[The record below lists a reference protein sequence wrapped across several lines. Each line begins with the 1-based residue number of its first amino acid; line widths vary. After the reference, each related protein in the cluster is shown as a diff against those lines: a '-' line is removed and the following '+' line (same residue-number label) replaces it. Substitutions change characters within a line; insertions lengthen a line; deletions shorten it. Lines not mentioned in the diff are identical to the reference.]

1 MDEISTPVEVAG
13 EERRERMMRKRKAID
28 LMELSFAEDAA
39 AFAVTDDYDELGFVS
54 PIDWIRF
61 NCHMTS
67 GAAAAS
73 VAVGKTMDRL
83 PRSVEAVSQGEIGL
97 AHVTVMARTA
107 EALKDRFDERQL
119 IEYAREHTPGKFHFY
134 CQHARHAAD
143 PDGYASDEADQVQ
156 NRRLSVSN
164 WIDGTM
170 VLSGV
175 LDAFGGAALRA
186 ALEPLAQRSGEHDR
200 RERGQRLADALVE
213 LATGGPERAAIQV
226 TSSVETLLGL
236 AGAPAA
242 DAEFSLPIS
251 SKIIERL
258 ACDSSITRVLLD
270 SESAV
275 IDVGRAKRVVSG
287 PARRALNARDGCCRW
302 PGCDRPPSLSAAH
315 HVVHWVHGGTT
326 DLDNLILLC
335 FRHHWMVHEG
345 KWQLVRADDGRMLA
359 IPPTVRFGTERQ
371 DDPPETF
378 EDEEVEAQADVG
390 YDSSS

>member
-1 MDEISTPVEVAG
+1 
-13 EERRERMMRKRKAID
+13 MMRKRKAID

-39 AFAVTDDYDELGFVS
+39 AFAATDEYDELGFVS
-54 PIDWIRF
+54 AIDWIRF

-73 VAVGKTMDRL
+73 VAVGRTMDRL

-107 EALKDRFDERQL
+107 EALKDRFDERPL
-119 IEYAREHTPGKFHFY
+119 IEYAREHTPGKFHFH

-143 PDGYASDEADQVQ
+143 ADGYAENEADQVQ
-156 NRRLSVSN
+156 SRHLSLSS

-186 ALEPLAQRSGEHDR
+186 AIEPLAHRSGEHDR

-213 LATGGPERAAIQV
+213 LASGGPERASIQV
-226 TSSVETLLGL
+226 TSSLETLLGL

-242 DAEFSLPIS
+242 DVEFSLPIS
-251 SKIIERL
+251 SRIVERL
-258 ACDSSITRVLLD
+258 ACDGNITRVLLD

-287 PARRALNARDGCCRW
+287 PARRALNARDGSCRW

-315 HVVHWVHGGTT
+315 HVVHWIHGGPT
-326 DLDNLILLC
+326 DLDNLVLLC
-335 FRHHWMVHEG
+335 HRHHWMVHEG
-345 KWQLVRADDGRMLA
+345 KWQLVRSDDGRMLA
-359 IPPTVRFGTERQ
+359 IPPAVRFGSAASGPHPPPADARAAVDAE
-371 DDPPETF
+371 DD
-378 EDEEVEAQADVG
+378 AG